1 MQGNWKKGNFI
12 IRSSGKAVLEADFTK
27 KMFFHRPEKGLIL
40 ISGNPVYSGNRLKR
54 SDMAKEK
61 TTLKRFET
69 VALPKEKAQQ
79 IKGGYK
85 VSTLPRAQPS
95 PGFVGWGEVEIRN
108 NGLQVTSGMPLV
120 IIPRRH

>member
-1 MQGNWKKGNFI
+1 
-12 IRSSGKAVLEADFTK
+12 
-27 KMFFHRPEKGLIL
+27 
-40 ISGNPVYSGNRLKR
+40 
-54 SDMAKEK
+54 MAKEK